1 MERFAISSD
10 NQIQRLK
17 ISLKV
22 CDIDLV
28 YDSLKVEMPKKMKI
42 AMFLIKEFDSV
53 DFNFQIADR
62 EEKLQAE
69 YERMEHEEIE

>member
-1 MERFAISSD
+1 
-10 NQIQRLK
+10 
-17 ISLKV
+17 
-22 CDIDLV
+22 
-28 YDSLKVEMPKKMKI
+28 
-42 AMFLIKEFDSV
+42 MFLIKEFDSV